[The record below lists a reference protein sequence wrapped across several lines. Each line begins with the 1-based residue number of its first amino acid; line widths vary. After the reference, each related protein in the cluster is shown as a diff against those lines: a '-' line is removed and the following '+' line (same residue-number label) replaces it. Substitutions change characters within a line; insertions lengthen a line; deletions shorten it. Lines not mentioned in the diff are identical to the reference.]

1 MSRVA
6 LVTGAARGIGL
17 ETVRGLAAAGMHVV
31 LGARDVVAGEA
42 ARAGLGELAGAVEV
56 ARLDVTDPDSVAA
69 CVAAIGD
76 EHGRLDVLVNNGGI
90 ILDRGVG
97 VLDADFDTVRET
109 LETNLFGAWRLT
121 LAAVGLLRAAS
132 PALVINVSSGMG
144 QLDDMQDGS
153 AGYRISKLALNGVT
167 RMMGVALAGDGV
179 SVVSVCPGWVLT
191 DMGGDGAYLSIEE
204 GADTILWL
212 AGLPADEIPTGAFL
226 KRRAVIPW

>member
-1 MSRVA
+1 VTGVA

-17 ETVRGLAAAGMHVV
+17 ETVRGLAAAGMDVV

-42 ARAGLGELAGAVEV
+42 ARAGLGELGDRVAVV
-56 ARLDVTDPDSVAA
+56 RLDVTDPGTVAS
-69 CVAAIGD
+69 CVAAI
-76 EHGRLDVLVNNGGI
+76 ETAHGRLDVLVNNGGVN
-90 ILDRGVG
+90 LDRDVS
-97 VLDADFDTVRET
+97 VLDADFAVVRET

-121 LAAVGLLRAAS
+121 LAALGLLRAGAPS
-132 PALVINVSSGMG
+132 RVINVSSGMG
-144 QLDDMQDGS
+144 QLDDMRDGS

-191 DMGGDGAYLSIEE
+191 EMGGDGAYLSIEE

-212 AGLPADEIPTGAFL
+212 ATVPAGEVPTGAFY
-226 KRRAVIPW
+226 KRRAPIPW

>member
-1 MSRVA
+1 VSGVA

-31 LGARDVVAGEA
+31 LGARDVAAGEA
-42 ARAGLGELAGAVEV
+42 ARAGLGELAGSVEV
-56 ARLDVTDPDSVAA
+56 ARLDVTDPDSIAA
-69 CVAAIGD
+69 CVAAIGV

-90 ILDRGVG
+90 SLDRGVS

-121 LAAVGLLRAAS
+121 LMAVGLLRAAA

-153 AGYRISKLALNGVT
+153 TGYRVSKLALNGVT
-167 RMMGVALAGDGV
+167 RMMSVALAGDDV

-191 DMGGDGAYLSIEE
+191 EMGGDGAYLSIEE

-212 AGLPADEIPTGAFL
+212 ATLPAAEVPTGAFY
-226 KRRAVIPW
+226 KRRQAIAW